1 MRENSS
7 LWPDFYNPPALWSM
21 PSINQ
26 TVFYTTTN
34 AQIAQAL
41 GTFPNVTRDF
51 ISPIWP
57 PTDPK
62 IIYNSTASGS
72 GILGAIPVRYAT
84 ARFYPPYNRSAP
96 RQEPSLR
103 FTAQTFMPFQDQ
115 TALDQAVVD
124 MITAAS
130 NFSYGQDLYNLPF
143 GAVAFDA
150 LNSAQS
156 TIKMTM
162 QFGQPPLPQY
172 SGGIHATS
180 GLRQLIMMTQISKAM
195 VKTKFAG
202 QYVIS
207 QGLRA
212 LPFEW
217 SADSFKGYTLNMLSV
232 HLFPFGL
239 SFLLPT
245 FVSIMVQEKEDRHR
259 MMMAM
264 VKWKIDIIH
273 YAFMMDTN
281 WPLHLD

>member
-1 MRENSS
+1 MR
-7 LWPDFYNPPALWSM
+7 
-21 PSINQ
+21 SINQ
-26 TVFYTTTN
+26 TILYTTAN
-34 AQIAQAL
+34 PQIAQAL

-51 ISPIWP
+51 ISPVWP
-57 PTDPK
+57 PKDPN

-72 GILGAIPVRYAT
+72 GILGAVSVRYAS
-84 ARFYPPYNRSAP
+84 ARHWAPFNRSDP
-96 RQEPSLR
+96 NPESSVRYTS
-103 FTAQTFMPFQDQ
+103 QTFMPFKDQ
-115 TALDQAVVD
+115 ATLDQAVVD

-130 NFSYGQDLYNLPF
+130 NASQVQDIENLPF

-150 LNSAQS
+150 LNPAQS
-156 TIKMTM
+156 SIKMTM
-162 QFGQPPLPQY
+162 QFGQPPLRY
-172 SGGIHATS
+172 TSGLRATS
-180 GLRQLIMMTQISKAM
+180 GLKQLIMMTQMSKAM

-217 SADSFKGYTLNMLSV
+217 SADSFKGYTLNRLSV

-264 VKWKIDIIH
+264 VGL
-273 YAFMMDTN
+273 TT
-281 WPLHLD
+281 LS